1 MKCKFL
7 FARPRIF
14 NPPLKRPPC
23 EGQGQPQGQEKC
35 WIQADSPLT
44 LKGNQPAGEEKVGNC
59 EIDPHRMLRYDI
71 KKLSSHVI

>member
-1 MKCKFL
+1 MKFNSL
-7 FARPRIF
+7 LARIF
-14 NPPLKRPPC
+14 NPLLKRPTC
-23 EGQGQPQGQEKC
+23 KGQGQPQGQEKC

-71 KKLSSHVI
+71 KKLSSHDI